1 MIYRYKIVNF
11 YQNSYKLKIEE
22 KVLQLIRMKII
33 EDYKIIIIFNG
44 DKKIMK
50 KYKRKIKKYHRD

>member
-22 KVLQLIRMKII
+22 KVLQLIRMRII

-50 KYKRKIKKYHRD
+50 KYKRKIKKYQRD

>member
-50 KYKRKIKKYHRD
+50 KYKRKIKKYQRD

>member
-1 MIYRYKIVNF
+1 MIYIYKIVNF

-22 KVLQLIRMKII
+22 KVLQLIRMRII

-50 KYKRKIKKYHRD
+50 KYKRKIKKYQRD

>member
-1 MIYRYKIVNF
+1 MIYINKIINF
-11 YQNSYKLKIEE
+11 YRNSYKLKIEE

-50 KYKRKIKKYHRD
+50 KYKRKIKKYQRD

>member
-1 MIYRYKIVNF
+1 MIYIYKIVNF

-44 DKKIMK
+44 DKKIM
-50 KYKRKIKKYHRD
+50 